1 MTVLFFL
8 TPPIFFPYLIAL
20 AAAENVE
27 SPKTDELSIYG
38 QILANKQHHKPMKK
52 GK

>member
-8 TPPIFFPYLIAL
+8 MPPIFFPYLIAL

-27 SPKTDELSIYG
+27 NLKTDELSIYG
-38 QILANKQHHKPMKK
+38 QILANKQHKPMKK
-52 GK
+52 RK